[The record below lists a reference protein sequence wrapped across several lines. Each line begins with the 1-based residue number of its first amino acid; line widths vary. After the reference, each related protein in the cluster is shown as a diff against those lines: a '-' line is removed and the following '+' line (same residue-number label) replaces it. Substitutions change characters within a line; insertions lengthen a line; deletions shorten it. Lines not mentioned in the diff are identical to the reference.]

1 MKKIIILF
9 LLLLLVSCSKEGKE
23 EVSTNQSEAEFV
35 STNQSDNQFIIFD
48 KTTKFTFRTIEY
60 YGIVYDPDSDRISHY
75 IELGIPLPFL
85 PKVALEIPP
94 KPEKLNYE
102 SYGIVCNGTIPV
114 AQPLTDVPISFIAD
128 NQSNLVNVCVNT
140 SFEYKSVTI
149 GKYNVDT
156 HFTAE
161 DCNKSIFKQDN
172 KTYINLSHRKISCI
186 N

>member
-94 KPEKLNYE
+94 KPQKLNLILNRE
-102 SYGIVCNGTIPV
+102 
-114 AQPLTDVPISFIAD
+114 
-128 NQSNLVNVCVNT
+128 
-140 SFEYKSVTI
+140 
-149 GKYNVDT
+149 
-156 HFTAE
+156 
-161 DCNKSIFKQDN
+161 
-172 KTYINLSHRKISCI
+172 NLSRGAYYDFHGTKKKKYVPFLLILLDHLMRSQEKGFAHQKITKIS
-186 N
+186 